1 MKMSKHAETA
11 LRGSIAKWEAIVA
24 GTGTDRGG
32 ANCPLCK
39 VFLHRTTPG
48 KNYCYGCPVAEHTHR
63 TMCYGTPYYD
73 VLLPLDIRIDEL
85 PEDEQPEARRTAQA
99 ELDFLR
105 SLLPTDEKHAP

>member
-32 ANCPLCK
+32 ANCPLCE
-39 VFLHRTTPG
+39 VFYD
-48 KNYCYGCPVAEHTHR
+48 KDCFGCPVSKVVGTKYCE
-63 TMCYGTPYYD
+63 GTPYYRVSFGHD
-73 VLLPLDIRIDEL
+73 TRIGDL

-105 SLLPTDEKHAP
+105 SLLPTDEERAP